1 MFKYPLTVTID
12 TNIFDAAK
20 FDLCDTSTLRIL
32 ENYVKSGK
40 IKVFPFTVILGGDSR
55 CNRYEVEEHPAEDD
69 EEEIRDMDRKH
80 SDFKRSEAMNHT

>member
-1 MFKYPLTVTID
+1 MLGAALQREKSKGRMFLPYKHLINT
-12 TNIFDAAK
+12 
-20 FDLCDTSTLRIL
+20 
-32 ENYVKSGK
+32 

>member
-1 MFKYPLTVTID
+1 MRLKGMIV
-12 TNIFDAAK
+12 
-20 FDLCDTSTLRIL
+20 
-32 ENYVKSGK
+32 YVQISFGSNDWYKHLINT
-40 IKVFPFTVILGGDSR
+40 IKVFRFTGILGGDSR